1 MKKWNR
7 LQNAEKCAMT
17 TQKFYVRS
25 YPLHGPLE
33 RQFCR
38 YQKQGFQQDRRI
50 LRAPPVLDL
59 GRKPSLESEAL
70 IRH

>member
-1 MKKWNR
+1 MLEIRNF
-7 LQNAEKCAMT
+7 AYSVT